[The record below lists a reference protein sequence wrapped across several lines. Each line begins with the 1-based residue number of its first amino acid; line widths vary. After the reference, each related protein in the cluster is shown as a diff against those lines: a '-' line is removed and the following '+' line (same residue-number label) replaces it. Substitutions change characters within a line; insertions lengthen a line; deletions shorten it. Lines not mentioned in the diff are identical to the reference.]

1 VDLSQDVVN
10 IVYGRRGARLRLSDD
25 DARRRGVGSCDKLE
39 LAGKGIEVAER
50 EEGTGEVDEPQ
61 ERRHPWHCKSV
72 DSDISFAWIDDKEDQ
87 TYRKSCNSQTPVTP

>member
-10 IVYGRRGARLRLSDD
+10 IVYGRRGARLRLFAD
-25 DARRRGVGSCDKLE
+25 DARRRGVGSCDKLG
-39 LAGKGIEVAER
+39 LAGKGVEVEVER

-72 DSDISFAWIDDKEDQ
+72 DSDISV
-87 TYRKSCNSQTPVTP
+87 SHG